1 MPLARAIMDAVAP
14 APDEATR
21 WQQSVRD
28 YAACH
33 PTWVATRG
41 GRALHA
47 IMDGDTIPLCG
58 VQPQPPG
65 RAHAWRRTSRLH
77 SARRHRQCE
86 LLAGRETTRRLQAL
100 FQRQR
105 EEFERGV

>member
-1 MPLARAIMDAVAP
+1 MPLVGAIVDGIVL
-14 APDEATR
+14 APDDAAR
-21 WQQSVRD
+21 WHRSVRD
-28 YAACH
+28 YATCH

-47 IMDGDTIPLCG
+47 IMDGDTVPLCG
-58 VQPQPPG
+58 VQPQPPR
-65 RAHAWRRTSRLH
+65 RAHAWRRASRPHL
-77 SARRHRQCE
+77 ARRHRQCE
-86 LLAGRETTRRLQAL
+86 LLAGRETSKRLQAL